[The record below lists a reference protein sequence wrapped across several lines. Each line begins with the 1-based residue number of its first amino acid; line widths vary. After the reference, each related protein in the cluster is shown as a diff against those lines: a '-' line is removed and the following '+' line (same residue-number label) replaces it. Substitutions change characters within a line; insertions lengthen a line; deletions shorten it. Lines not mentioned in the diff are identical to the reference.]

1 MNDFKVGDIVR
12 IVRTLESIQTFEQ
25 LGVKK
30 NEVGIVVKIES
41 NPVFKYPIVV
51 QFNVKKLECSP
62 VELEHVNKLAV
73 ELI

>member
-12 IVRTLESIQTFEQ
+12 IVRTLEPTQTLEQ
-25 LGVKK
+25 FGVKK

-41 NPVFKYPIVV
+41 NRAFKYPIVV
-51 QFNVKKLECSP
+51 QFNVKQIECAP
-62 VELEHVNKLAV
+62 IELEHINKLTV